1 MGGWTFCYQPPL
13 LWKQVFDWVQKIDSL
28 SSFKVAN
35 STVVIVA
42 NLAPI
47 NVLIVSKGFVFL
59 CCLFSSPLSPW
70 QTESVSEG
78 LAA

>member
-35 STVVIVA
+35 STVVI
-42 NLAPI
+42 AP
-47 NVLIVSKGFVFL
+47 STYK
-59 CCLFSSPLSPW
+59 CAYS
-70 QTESVSEG
+70 
-78 LAA
+78 